1 MRDHAH
7 PAKIAKELLAR
18 VEQLQRK
25 EGTERPRRYLVGLA
39 GIPGSGK
46 VSTILTPTAWSYARL
61 TL

>member
-25 EGTERPRRYLVGLA
+25 ESTERPRRYLVGLA